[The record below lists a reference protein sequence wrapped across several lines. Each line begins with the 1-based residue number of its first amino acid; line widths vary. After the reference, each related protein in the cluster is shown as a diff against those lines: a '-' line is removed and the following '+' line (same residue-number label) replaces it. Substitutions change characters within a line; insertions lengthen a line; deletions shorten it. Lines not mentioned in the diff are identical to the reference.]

1 MNVTG
6 DWLHMIYLISL
17 TIGNE
22 SVPKI
27 IINVNN
33 NFFINLTAIS
43 IFVISNHNS
52 FRVLFDKIA
61 SLYFIWKNIYVL
73 ALETASPWNRHCAN
87 CIGTLAY

>member
-1 MNVTG
+1 VNVTG

-33 NFFINLTAIS
+33 NFFIKLQSAFS
-43 IFVISNHNS
+43 
-52 FRVLFDKIA
+52 
-61 SLYFIWKNIYVL
+61 
-73 ALETASPWNRHCAN
+73 
-87 CIGTLAY
+87 